1 MDWTWLLLLA
11 CPLMMIVMML
21 GMGRDHGHRHCNHGK
36 GAHEEVQRLQRELAE
51 LKSQNDQLITDVQKL
66 NR

>member
-1 MDWTWLLLLA
+1 MMWLLLLA

-21 GMGRDHGHRHCNHGK
+21 GMRGVHGHGHCNHGK
-36 GAHEEVQRLQRELAE
+36 GEQEEVQRLQKELEE
-51 LKSQNDQLITDVQKL
+51 LKSQNDQLKIDMQKL